1 MIIMKKEEKKIKEKN
16 KIIIILVSFISKI
29 NIYKK
34 INFNYY

>member
-29 NIYKK
+29 NIYK
-34 INFNYY
+34 